1 MKRVVSF
8 LLCLGLLFCMTGCDR
23 NPSTDDQPAPEPS
36 YNDAPAAAEMTLT
49 VNGNP
54 LGAYQKDGT
63 LYTDLSALCEI
74 LGGSITTDAAEQ
86 PPYSATLTLTEHSYT
101 ISEQSTTLNEGESAH
116 PMVYTP
122 IYDGERWYAALEPIM
137 SLMGL
142 HLLEDSENNHRY
154 YTAFPYASDVKAG
167 VNISVLMYH
176 AVLDDPWSSITE
188 LFVKPAEFEKQ
199 LVYLTENGYTP
210 ITFEDFDKLDSI
222 QKPVMLTFDDGY
234 DDNYTEVFPLL
245 KKYNVKAT
253 IFVITSLIGTEHYLT
268 EAQIQ
273 EMDASGLVSIQSHT
287 VTHPYLSDL
296 SEEQLQEELLLSKL
310 SIARIT
316 GKEPFVLCYPTGKYS
331 SLSLQKTE
339 EHYQFGI
346 LMNGGMYTTGS
357 DSAVM
362 IPRYYISRA
371 TTLNA
376 FVSKLN

>member
-1 MKRVVSF
+1 MKRVTSI
-8 LLCLGLLFCMTGCDR
+8 LLCLGLLLSFTSCGS
-23 NPSTDDQPAPEPS
+23 NPQFREEPAPKAS
-36 YNDAPAAAEMTLT
+36 YNEAPVVAEMTLS
-49 VNGNP
+49 VGGKS

-63 LYTDLSALCEI
+63 LYTDLSALSAI
-74 LGGSITTDAAEQ
+74 LGGSISTNDATQ
-86 PPYSATLTLTEHSYT
+86 PPYSATLTLAEHSYT
-101 ISEQSTTLNEGESAH
+101 VSEATTTLNEGETAH
-116 PMVYTP
+116 PLVYEP
-122 IYDGERWYAALEPIM
+122 IFDGERWYAPLESIM

-154 YTAFPYASDVKAG
+154 YTAFPYASDIAEG

-199 LVYLTENGYTP
+199 LAYLNEQGYTT
-210 ITFEDFDKLDSI
+210 ITFEDFDRLDEI

-245 KKYNVKAT
+245 KKYNAKAT

-268 EAQIQ
+268 EQQIK

-296 SEEQLQEELLLSKL
+296 NEEQLQEEMTLSKL
-310 SIARIT
+310 AIARIT

-357 DSAVM
+357 DNAVM
-362 IPRYYISRA
+362 IPRYYIARA

-376 FVSKLN
+376 FIAKLN